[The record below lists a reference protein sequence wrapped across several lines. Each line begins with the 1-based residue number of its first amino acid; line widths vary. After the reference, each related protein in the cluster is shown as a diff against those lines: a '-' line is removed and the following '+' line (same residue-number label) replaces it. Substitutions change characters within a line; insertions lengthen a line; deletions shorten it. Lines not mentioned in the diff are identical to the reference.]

1 MAITKIQSESLNLAD
16 DFAFTGTITGAGGN
30 NTPAFRVKASAG
42 QVLSDATITKAI
54 YNTVTFDTN
63 SAFDTSNYRFVVPSG
78 HAGKYNFYSRFRYGG
93 TNCSEIGLYFYK
105 NGSPVSNQYYYSGSL
120 GTNLYSS
127 LNYYTYVMTYSGI
140 LSVGD
145 YMEIFVYFNNSSTG
159 EHSVQTHNVTG
170 EFVGYKIIE

>member
-1 MAITKIQSESLNLAD
+1 MAITKLQSESLNLAD
-16 DFAFTGTITGAGGN
+16 DFTFTGTVAGAGGA
-30 NTPAFRVKASAG
+30 NTPAFRVIGSGG
-42 QVLSDATITKAI
+42 QVLSDATRTKVI
-54 YNTVTFDTN
+54 YDTVTFDTN

-105 NGSPVSNQYYYSGSL
+105 NGVEVSNQYYYSGSL
-120 GTNLYSS
+120 STNLYSS
-127 LNYYTYVMTYSGI
+127 LNYYTYVMAYSGI

-145 YMEIFVYFNNSSTG
+145 YIEIFVYFNNSSTG
-159 EHSVQTHNVTG
+159 SHSIQTHNVTG

>member
-30 NTPAFRVKASAG
+30 NTPNFRVKGSGG
-42 QVLSDATITKAI
+42 QIISDATVTKVI

-63 SAFDTSNYRFVVPSG
+63 SAFDTNNYRFVVPSG

-93 TNCSEIGLYFYK
+93 VNCSELAFYFYK
-105 NGSPVSNQYYYSGSL
+105 NGAVVSNQYYYSGSL
-120 GTNLYSS
+120 GINLYSS
-127 LNYYTYVMTYSGI
+127 LNYYTYVVTYSDI

-145 YMEIFVYFNNSSTG
+145 YIEIFAYFNNSSTG
-159 EHSVQTHNVTG
+159 QHSIQTHNETG